1 MGQVAAGAVLL
12 FRGLGMVL
20 SRPKLFALGMLP
32 PVITSVLMVAGLI
45 ALGLNLDTIVA
56 ALTGFTQQWGTAGE
70 VVRGVL
76 AVVLFLAA
84 FLVMVLTFTAI
95 TLAVGDPVYQRIS
108 RRVDSSLGTLP
119 PEPDE
124 PVTAAVSRSVSQT
137 AATVGLSVLAA
148 IGCFLVGLIP
158 VVGAVL
164 AATASALLG
173 GRLMVRELTGPAFER
188 RGLLRTAERRPVL
201 GGHRALAMGFGV
213 PAFWLLSIPGV
224 AVLVFPA
231 AVAGATLLVR
241 RMLDEE
247 TSPSLAT

>member
-1 MGQVAAGAVLL
+1 MGQVAAGAGLL
-12 FRGLGMVL
+12 LRGLGIVL
-20 SRPKLFALGMLP
+20 ARPKLFVLGMLP
-32 PVITSVLMVAGLI
+32 PLLTSVLMVAGLI

-56 ALTGFTQQWGTAGE
+56 ALTGFTQRWGTGGE
-70 VVRGVL
+70 IVRGVIG
-76 AVVLFLAA
+76 VVLFLAA
-84 FLVMVLTFTAI
+84 LLVMVLTFTTI

-108 RRVDSSLGTLP
+108 RRVDSSLGALP

-124 PVTAAVSRSVSQT
+124 RLTAAVSRSVSQT

-158 VVGAVL
+158 VVGTVL
-164 AATASALLG
+164 AATASALIG

-188 RGLLRTAERRPVL
+188 RGLLRTAQRRPVL
-201 GGHRALAMGFGV
+201 GGHRGLAMGFGV

-224 AVLVFPA
+224 AVLVFPV

-241 RMLDEE
+241 RMLGEE